1 MPGST
6 GYRHQTRSNSTTAKD
21 KYFLQPVVLRLK
33 QRPEQSSYRVLLPF
47 KRSQYHILH
56 SMRLADSPESLIN
69 VPKKDMIVASDLAP
83 SATPSIDLGSLSSGK
98 ICDAGLPAH
107 HLLTSFGCM
116 ASQLA
121 AASRSHQATLLT
133 G

>member
-1 MPGST
+1 MLIQD
-6 GYRHQTRSNSTTAKD
+6 QTRSNSTTAKD
-21 KYFLQPVVLRLK
+21 KYFLQPVVLGLK

-47 KRSQYHILH
+47 KRSQYHILP

-69 VPKKDMIVASDLAP
+69 AP
-83 SATPSIDLGSLSSGK
+83 SATPSLDLGSLSSGK

>member
-1 MPGST
+1 MGNVPGMMNPLIIGNSWSD
-6 GYRHQTRSNSTTAKD
+6 QTRSNSTTAKD
-21 KYFLQPVVLRLK
+21 KYFLQP
-33 QRPEQSSYRVLLPF
+33 
-47 KRSQYHILH
+47 
-56 SMRLADSPESLIN
+56 
-69 VPKKDMIVASDLAP
+69 AP
-83 SATPSIDLGSLSSGK
+83 SATPSLDLGSLSSGK